1 MDDPVIPTIL
11 SLVAKVMVS
20 LPDDLL
26 AGIDAQAK
34 ERHST
39 TSATLRE
46 LAEVALGER
55 RRRLSARMTSL
66 EGGARGHGGSVADQV
81 KSGRPA

>member
-1 MDDPVIPTIL
+1 MPTIL
-11 SLVAKVMVS
+11 SLVAKVMIS

-26 AGIDAQAK
+26 AGTDAQAK

-55 RRRLSARMTSL
+55 RRRLGLPLASCDERDLVSAGLAELPSTL
-66 EGGARGHGGSVADQV
+66 VARGA
-81 KSGRPA
+81 